1 MESRDDVVSEVYL
14 KTIDVSRITNL
25 AESTIRKYSLE
36 LEKQG
41 YEFNKDGDTRLYHA
55 DDVTV
60 FNTLKEIREKT
71 KVSLNHAVSV
81 LMTQHSRATQ
91 GVARSEVAVTRVQS
105 EEEQYALQSISSEI
119 RNFLEDIKTEFM
131 GFRKELEIER
141 QSNDLFKQEL
151 EAEREKN
158 QKLEKK
164 LDLIMTELEKL
175 NAKADISNQEPK
187 RKKLFGIF

>member
-41 YEFNKDGDTRLYHA
+41 YEFNKDGDTRLYHT

-81 LMTQHSRATQ
+81 FMTQHSRATQ
-91 GVARSEVAVTRVQS
+91 GVARSEVAVTRVQG
-105 EEEQYALQSISSEI
+105 EEEQYALQTISSEI
-119 RNFLEDIKTEFM
+119 RNFLEDIKTEFI

-158 QKLEKK
+158 QELEKK
-164 LDLIMTELEKL
+164 LDLIMAELEKL

>member
-81 LMTQHSRATQ
+81 LMTQHSRTTQ

-119 RNFLEDIKTEFM
+119 RNFLKDIKTEFI

-158 QKLEKK
+158 QELEKK

>member
-1 MESRDDVVSEVYL
+1 MEKKDGVVSEVYL

-60 FNTLKEIREKT
+60 FNNLKEIRKKT

-81 LMTQHSRATQ
+81 LMTHRSLATQ
-91 GVARSEVAVTRVQS
+91 DVAHSEVSVTRSQN
-105 EEEQYALQSISSEI
+105 EEERYAIQSISSEI
-119 RNFLEDIKTEFM
+119 RNFLEDIKTEFI
-131 GFRKELEIER
+131 GFRKELEV
-141 QSNDLFKQEL
+141 
-151 EAEREKN
+151 EREKN

-164 LDLIMTELEKL
+164 LDLIMTELEKV
-175 NAKADISNQEPK
+175 NAKADISNHEPK
-187 RKKLFGIF
+187 KKKLFGIF

>member
-41 YEFNKDGDTRLYHA
+41 YEFNKDGDTRLYHT

-71 KVSLNHAVSV
+71 KVSLSHAVSV

-91 GVARSEVAVTRVQS
+91 GVARSEVAVTRSES

-119 RNFLEDIKTEFM
+119 RNFLEDIKTEFI

-151 EAEREKN
+151 EVERKKN
-158 QKLEKK
+158 QELEKK

>member
-41 YEFNKDGDTRLYHA
+41 YEFNKDGDTRLYHT

-71 KVSLNHAVSV
+71 KVSLSHAVSV
-81 LMTQHSRATQ
+81 LMTQHSRVTQ
-91 GVARSEVAVTRVQS
+91 GVARSEVAVTRS
-105 EEEQYALQSISSEI
+105 ESGEEQYALQSISSEI
-119 RNFLEDIKTEFM
+119 RIFLEDIKTEFI

-151 EAEREKN
+151 EAERKKN
-158 QKLEKK
+158 QELEKK

>member
-1 MESRDDVVSEVYL
+1 MERKDDVVSEVYL

-81 LMTQHSRATQ
+81 LMTQQTRATQ
-91 GVARSEVAVTRVQS
+91 GVARSEVAVTRSQS

-119 RNFLEDIKTEFM
+119 RNFLEDIKTEFI

-141 QSNDLFKQEL
+141 QSNDVFKQEL

-158 QKLEKK
+158 QELEKK
-164 LDLIMTELEKL
+164 LDLIMMELEKI

>member
-119 RNFLEDIKTEFM
+119 RNFLEDIKTEFI

>member
-91 GVARSEVAVTRVQS
+91 GVARSEVAVTRVQG

-119 RNFLEDIKTEFM
+119 RNFLEDIKTEFIV
-131 GFRKELEIER
+131 FRKELEIER

-158 QKLEKK
+158 QELEKK

>member
-1 MESRDDVVSEVYL
+1 MESRDNVVSEVYL

-41 YEFNKDGDTRLYHA
+41 YEFNKDGDTRLYHT

-71 KVSLNHAVSV
+71 KVSLNRAVSV
-81 LMTQHSRATQ
+81 LMTQQSRATQ
-91 GVARSEVAVTRVQS
+91 GVTRSEVVVTRSQS
-105 EEEQYALQSISSEI
+105 EEEQYALQSISSEM
-119 RNFLEDIKTEFM
+119 RNFLEDIKTEFI

-151 EAEREKN
+151 KEEREKN
-158 QKLEKK
+158 QELEKK

-175 NAKADISNQEPK
+175 NAKADISKQEPK

>member
-1 MESRDDVVSEVYL
+1 MERRDDVVSEVYL

-91 GVARSEVAVTRVQS
+91 GVARSEIAVTRVQG

-119 RNFLEDIKTEFM
+119 RNFLEDIKTEFI

-158 QKLEKK
+158 QELEKK

-175 NAKADISNQEPK
+175 NAKADISNQGPK

>member
-1 MESRDDVVSEVYL
+1 MVNRDDVVSEVYL

-91 GVARSEVAVTRVQS
+91 GVARSEVAVIRVQS
-105 EEEQYALQSISSEI
+105 EEERYALQSISSEI
-119 RNFLEDIKTEFM
+119 RNFLEDIKTEFI

-158 QKLEKK
+158 QELEKK

>member
-81 LMTQHSRATQ
+81 LMTQHSRTTQ

-119 RNFLEDIKTEFM
+119 RNFLEDIKTEFI

-158 QKLEKK
+158 QELEKK

>member
-81 LMTQHSRATQ
+81 LMARHSRATQ
-91 GVARSEVAVTRVQS
+91 GVAGSEVAVTRVQS

-119 RNFLEDIKTEFM
+119 RNFLEDIKTEFV

-151 EAEREKN
+151 KAEREKN
-158 QKLEKK
+158 QELEKK

-175 NAKADISNQEPK
+175 NAKADMSNQEPK

>member
-41 YEFNKDGDTRLYHA
+41 YEFNKDGDTRLYHT

-81 LMTQHSRATQ
+81 LMTQQSRATQ
-91 GVARSEVAVTRVQS
+91 GVARSEVAVTRSQG

-119 RNFLEDIKTEFM
+119 QNFLEDIKTEFI

-151 EAEREKN
+151 KEEREKN
-158 QKLEKK
+158 QELEKK

>member
-1 MESRDDVVSEVYL
+1 MERKDDVVSEVYL

-41 YEFNKDGDTRLYHA
+41 YEFNKDGDTRLYHT

-81 LMTQHSRATQ
+81 LMTQQTRATQ
-91 GVARSEVAVTRVQS
+91 GVARSEFAVTRSQS

-119 RNFLEDIKTEFM
+119 RNFLEDIKTEFI

-141 QSNDLFKQEL
+141 QSNDVFKQEL

-158 QKLEKK
+158 QQLEKK
-164 LDLIMTELEKL
+164 LDLIMTELEKI

>member
-1 MESRDDVVSEVYL
+1 MESRDDVVSDVYL

-91 GVARSEVAVTRVQS
+91 GAARSDVAVTSVQG

-119 RNFLEDIKTEFM
+119 RNFLEDIKTEFI

-158 QKLEKK
+158 QELEKK
-164 LDLIMTELEKL
+164 LDFIMTELEKL

>member
-1 MESRDDVVSEVYL
+1 MESRDEVVREVYL

-41 YEFNKDGDTRLYHA
+41 YEFNKDGDTRLYHT

-81 LMTQHSRATQ
+81 LMTQQSRATQ
-91 GVARSEVAVTRVQS
+91 GVARSEVAVTRARS
-105 EEEQYALQSISSEI
+105 EDEQYALQSISSEI
-119 RNFLEDIKTEFM
+119 RNFLEDIKTEFI

-151 EAEREKN
+151 EVERKKN
-158 QKLEKK
+158 QELEKK

>member
-1 MESRDDVVSEVYL
+1 MERKDDVVSEVYL

-81 LMTQHSRATQ
+81 LMTQQTRATQ
-91 GVARSEVAVTRVQS
+91 GVARSEVAVTRSQS
-105 EEEQYALQSISSEI
+105 EEEQYALQSISGEI
-119 RNFLEDIKTEFM
+119 RNFLEDIKTEFI

-141 QSNDLFKQEL
+141 QSNDVFKQEL

-158 QKLEKK
+158 QELEKK
-164 LDLIMTELEKL
+164 LDLIMTELEKI

>member
-1 MESRDDVVSEVYL
+1 MERKDDVVSEVYL

-81 LMTQHSRATQ
+81 LMAQHSRATQ
-91 GVARSEVAVTRVQS
+91 SVARSEVAVTRSRS

-119 RNFLEDIKTEFM
+119 RNFLEDIKTEFI

-151 EAEREKN
+151 EAERKRN
-158 QKLEKK
+158 QELEKK
-164 LDLIMTELEKL
+164 LDLIMTELEKI

>member
-1 MESRDDVVSEVYL
+1 MERKDDVVSEVYL

-41 YEFNKDGDTRLYHA
+41 YEFNKDGDTRLYHT

-81 LMTQHSRATQ
+81 LMTQQTRATQ
-91 GVARSEVAVTRVQS
+91 GVARSEVAVTRSQS

-119 RNFLEDIKTEFM
+119 RNFLEDIKTEFI

-141 QSNDLFKQEL
+141 QSNDVFKQEL

-158 QKLEKK
+158 QQLEKK
-164 LDLIMTELEKL
+164 LDLIMMELEKI

>member
-41 YEFNKDGDTRLYHA
+41 YEFNKDGDTRLYHT

-81 LMTQHSRATQ
+81 LMTQQSRATQ
-91 GVARSEVAVTRVQS
+91 GVARSEVAVTRPQS
-105 EEEQYALQSISSEI
+105 EEKQYALRSISSEI
-119 RNFLEDIKTEFM
+119 RNFLEDIKTEFI

-151 EAEREKN
+151 EAERKKN
-158 QKLEKK
+158 QELEKK

>member
-1 MESRDDVVSEVYL
+1 MERKDDVVSEVYL

-41 YEFNKDGDTRLYHA
+41 YEFNKDGDTRLYHT

-81 LMTQHSRATQ
+81 LMTQQTRATQ
-91 GVARSEVAVTRVQS
+91 GVARSEVAVTRSQS

-119 RNFLEDIKTEFM
+119 RNFLEDIKTEFI

-141 QSNDLFKQEL
+141 QTNDLFKQEL
-151 EAEREKN
+151 KEEREKN
-158 QKLEKK
+158 QELEKK
-164 LDLIMTELEKL
+164 LDLIMIELEKL
-175 NAKADISNQEPK
+175 NAKDDISNQEPK

>member
-1 MESRDDVVSEVYL
+1 MENRDDVVSEVYL

-41 YEFNKDGDTRLYHA
+41 YEFNKDGDTRLYHT
-55 DDVTV
+55 DDLTV

-81 LMTQHSRATQ
+81 LMTQQSRATQ
-91 GVARSEVAVTRVQS
+91 GVARSEVAVSRVQG

-119 RNFLEDIKTEFM
+119 RNFLEDIKTEFI

-158 QKLEKK
+158 QELEKK

>member
-1 MESRDDVVSEVYL
+1 MENRDDVVSEVYL

-91 GVARSEVAVTRVQS
+91 GVARSEFAVTRPQS

-119 RNFLEDIKTEFM
+119 RNFLEDIKTEFI

>member
-55 DDVTV
+55 DDVMV

-81 LMTQHSRATQ
+81 LMTQQPRTTQ
-91 GVARSEVAVTRVQS
+91 GVARSEVAVTRSQS

-119 RNFLEDIKTEFM
+119 RNFLEDIKTEFI

-151 EAEREKN
+151 EAERKKN
-158 QKLEKK
+158 QELEKK

>member
-91 GVARSEVAVTRVQS
+91 VVARSEVAVTRVQS

-119 RNFLEDIKTEFM
+119 RNFLEDIKTEFI

>member
-91 GVARSEVAVTRVQS
+91 GVARSKVAVTRVQS

-119 RNFLEDIKTEFM
+119 RNFLEDIKTEFI

-158 QKLEKK
+158 QELEKK

-175 NAKADISNQEPK
+175 NTKADISNQEPK

>member
-91 GVARSEVAVTRVQS
+91 GVARSEVAVTRVRS

-119 RNFLEDIKTEFM
+119 RNFLEDIKTEFI

-158 QKLEKK
+158 QELEKK

>member
-1 MESRDDVVSEVYL
+1 MENRDDVVSEVYL

-81 LMTQHSRATQ
+81 LMTQQTRATQ
-91 GVARSEVAVTRVQS
+91 GVARSGVAVTRSQS
-105 EEEQYALQSISSEI
+105 GEEQYALQSISSEI
-119 RNFLEDIKTEFM
+119 RNFLEDIKTEFI
-131 GFRKELEIER
+131 GFRKELEIEC
-141 QSNDLFKQEL
+141 QSNDVFKQEL

-158 QKLEKK
+158 QELEKK
-164 LDLIMTELEKL
+164 LDLIMTELEKI
-175 NAKADISNQEPK
+175 NAKADNSNQEPK

>member
-41 YEFNKDGDTRLYHA
+41 YEFNKDGDTRLYHT

-81 LMTQHSRATQ
+81 LMTQQSRATQ
-91 GVARSEVAVTRVQS
+91 GVARSEVAVTRPQS

-119 RNFLEDIKTEFM
+119 RNFLEDIKTEFI

-158 QKLEKK
+158 QELEKK

>member
-1 MESRDDVVSEVYL
+1 MENRDDVVSEVYL

-91 GVARSEVAVTRVQS
+91 GVARSEVAVTRVQG

-119 RNFLEDIKTEFM
+119 RNFLEDIKTEFI

-158 QKLEKK
+158 QELEKK
-164 LDLIMTELEKL
+164 LDFIMTELEKL

>member
-119 RNFLEDIKTEFM
+119 RSFLEDIKTEFI

>member
-1 MESRDDVVSEVYL
+1 MENRDDVVSEVYL

-41 YEFNKDGDTRLYHA
+41 YEFNKDGDTRLYHT

-81 LMTQHSRATQ
+81 LMTQQSRATQ
-91 GVARSEVAVTRVQS
+91 GVARSEVAVTRPQS
-105 EEEQYALQSISSEI
+105 EGEQYALQSISSEI
-119 RNFLEDIKTEFM
+119 RNFLEDIKTEFI

-151 EAEREKN
+151 EAERKKN
-158 QKLEKK
+158 QELEKK
-164 LDLIMTELEKL
+164 LDLIMTELEKI
-175 NAKADISNQEPK
+175 NAKADMSNQESK

>member
-1 MESRDDVVSEVYL
+1 MERRDDVVSEVYL

-91 GVARSEVAVTRVQS
+91 GVTRSEIAVTRVQG

-119 RNFLEDIKTEFM
+119 RNFLEDIKTEFI

-158 QKLEKK
+158 QELEKK

-175 NAKADISNQEPK
+175 NAKADISNQGPK

>member
-1 MESRDDVVSEVYL
+1 MAKKGDVVSEVHL

-81 LMTQHSRATQ
+81 LMAQQARATSP
-91 GVARSEVAVTRVQS
+91 VSHSEVAVTRERS
-105 EEEQYALQSISSEI
+105 EEGQYAIHSISNEI
-119 RNFLEDIKTEFM
+119 RNFLGDIKTEFIS
-131 GFRKELEIER
+131 FRK
-141 QSNDLFKQEL
+141 EL

-158 QKLEKK
+158 QKLEEK
-164 LDLIMTELEKL
+164 LDLIMMELEKI
-175 NAKADISNQEPK
+175 NTKADIPNQEPK
-187 RKKLFGIF
+187 KKKIFGIF

>member
-41 YEFNKDGDTRLYHA
+41 YEFNKDGDTRLYHT

-81 LMTQHSRATQ
+81 LMTQQSRATQ
-91 GVARSEVAVTRVQS
+91 GVARSEVAVTRSQS
-105 EEEQYALQSISSEI
+105 EEEQYALHSISSEI
-119 RNFLEDIKTEFM
+119 RNFLEDIKTEFIS
-131 GFRKELEIER
+131 FRRELEIER
-141 QSNDLFKQEL
+141 QGNDLFKQEL
-151 EAEREKN
+151 EAERKKN
-158 QKLEKK
+158 QELEKK

>member
-41 YEFNKDGDTRLYHA
+41 YEFNKDGDTRLYHT

-81 LMTQHSRATQ
+81 LMTQQSRATQ
-91 GVARSEVAVTRVQS
+91 SVARSEVAVTRSQS
-105 EEEQYALQSISSEI
+105 GEEQYALHSISSEI
-119 RNFLEDIKTEFM
+119 RNFLEDIKTEFIS
-131 GFRKELEIER
+131 FRKELEIER
-141 QSNDLFKQEL
+141 QGNDLFKQEL
-151 EAEREKN
+151 EAERKKN
-158 QKLEKK
+158 QELEKK